1 MDRLSAL
8 DCSFLH
14 LDSPTTPM
22 HISSLAIYEGPA
34 PRDAELRNM
43 LASRLHL
50 VPRFRQRIATVPFN
64 QHRPVWIDDTNF
76 DLDAHLHH
84 VSLPAP
90 GTEEQL
96 LGVCEQLLATP
107 IDKCRPLWEMW
118 LIDDV
123 FGGRFAILSKV
134 HHALWDGVTG
144 ADIHAVLLD
153 TSPDPEDP
161 TAVPWA
167 PRPEPTKA
175 QLLADGIAKR
185 MAEPLSTVRSAR
197 NALRDPGK
205 VARRAK
211 DLTAGA
217 VASMSAAMQPAP
229 TSPLNVPISSRRR
242 YELVRSSLADFRA
255 IGTMFGT
262 TVNDVVLAVVAG
274 ALRRWLEQRNISAYD
289 LRAMVPVNVR
299 RKSDRGVPGNK
310 VSMFLVPLPVGLA
323 DPVRRLADVHGT
335 MEHNKRSTQL
345 QATDLVTELAA
356 FAPSQ
361 VVAGLTRMQSVAR
374 MFNLVTTNIPGPQ
387 FPLYLLG
394 RRLVDLF
401 PQAPLAA
408 NQALSIAVMS
418 YDGTMGFG
426 LLADRDALPDVDVI
440 ARGIEASIAELLA
453 RTEIH
458 ELDPDPVPVGVG
470 VSVALDDA
478 HAYSLRH

>member
-8 DCSFLH
+8 DTSFLH
-14 LDSPTTPM
+14 LDGPTTPM

-34 PRDAELRNM
+34 PRDEELRNM

-64 QHRPVWIDDTNF
+64 QHRPVWVDDTNF

-90 GTEEQL
+90 GSERQL
-96 LGVCEQLLATP
+96 LDVAAQLLSTP
-107 IDKCRPLWEMW
+107 IDRTRPLWEMW

-153 TSPDPEDP
+153 ASPDPEDMTP
-161 TAVPWA
+161 VAWS

-175 QLLADGIAKR
+175 QLLADGIANR
-185 MAEPLSTVRSAR
+185 MSEPAATLRGLR
-197 NALRDPGK
+197 NAIREPG
-205 VARRAK
+205 RAAKRTK
-211 DLTAGA
+211 DLTAGTL
-217 VASMSAAMQPAP
+217 ASMGATLQPAP
-229 TSPLNVPISSRRR
+229 ASPLNSPIGSRRR
-242 YELVRSSLADFRA
+242 YELVRASLADFRA
-255 IGTMFGT
+255 IGTMFGV
-262 TVNDVVLAVVAG
+262 TVNDVVLSVVAG
-274 ALRRWLEQRNISAYD
+274 ALRSWLEARNIPPYD

-323 DPVRRLADVHGT
+323 DPVRRLGDVHRT
-335 MEHNKRSTQL
+335 MEENKRSSQL
-345 QATDLVTELAA
+345 QATDIVTELAA

-361 VVAGLTRMQSVAR
+361 VVAGLTRMQSVMR

-418 YDGTMGFG
+418 YNGTMGFG
-426 LLADRDALPDVDVI
+426 LLADRDALTDVDVI
-440 ARGIEASIAELLA
+440 ARGIDESINELLVRCEA
-453 RTEIH
+453 TEIAS
-458 ELDPDPVPVGVG
+458 EPVHAAIGVQG
-470 VSVALDDA
+470 
-478 HAYSLRH
+478 